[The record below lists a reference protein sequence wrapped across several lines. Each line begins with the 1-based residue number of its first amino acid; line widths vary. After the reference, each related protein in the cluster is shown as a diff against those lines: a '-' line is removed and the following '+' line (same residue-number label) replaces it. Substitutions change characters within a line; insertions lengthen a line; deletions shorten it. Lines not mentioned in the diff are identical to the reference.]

1 MAYVAS
7 SEYTTYTN
15 IMNGI
20 TPVTDIGNTIADA
33 IDAASAD
40 VIADLATIQA
50 LAPLVS
56 NPFLGGIG
64 G

>member
-15 IMNGI
+15 IMAGI
-20 TPVTDIGNTIADA
+20 TPVTDVGNAIASA

-40 VIADLATIQA
+40 VVADLATIQA
-50 LAPLVS
+50 LVPLVT
-56 NPFLGGIG
+56 NPFTVVGA
-64 G
+64 